1 MRNTN
6 VLILIIF
13 MLILPTQL
21 YAMNNTNRAKNYPMI
36 ITTTND
42 LIIYDITEC
51 KLDLA
56 CGQMPDTTM
65 ESVILCTA
73 AAFTGKCLDY
83 FEHTNILGP
92 HISNNVLYD
101 GYEYDEHYA
110 LFAAHGKEK
119 GIYNLPNQAVLEQ
132 VLKEGGMAFTQHW
145 VIKNGKI
152 YTPTIQKLEEKHH
165 YRSMCIKE
173 GRVCVVASKDKIPY
187 QDFLNMLVDFGVE
200 NALYMDMGRGWN
212 HSFYRDEQGQ
222 VHIIHPKTHNYC
234 TNWLTVYSRREL

>member
-1 MRNTN
+1 MRQTY
-6 VLILIIF
+6 VFILIISMF
-13 MLILPTQL
+13 ALPIHL
-21 YAMNNTNRAKNYPMI
+21 YAMNNMNETNNYPMVVNV
-36 ITTTND
+36 TDD
-42 LIIYDITEC
+42 LITYDVTEC
-51 KLDLA
+51 RLDLA

-65 ESVILCTA
+65 EDVILCTA

-92 HISNNVLYD
+92 HISNNVLYE
-101 GYEYDEHYA
+101 GYDYDEHYA

-119 GIYNLPNQAVLEQ
+119 GIYNLPNPTILEQ

-145 VIKNGKI
+145 VIKDRKI
-152 YTPTIQKLEEKHH
+152 YTPTIQKLEEQHH

-173 GRVCVVASKDKIPY
+173 GRVYVVASKEKVPY
-187 QDFLNMLVDFGVE
+187 QDYLNMLITFGIE

-212 HSFYRDEQGQ
+212 HSFYRDENGQ

-234 TNWLTVYSRREL
+234 TNWLTVFRVR